1 MKSTRPVILFYI
13 FASLLWICPLFSAQ
27 AEEKRND
34 EMLSKLDQ
42 ALNMSNTY
50 DSYFDSRIESLR
62 TMLIEEKNLTKITKI
77 NFMIASEFS
86 HVCLD
91 STLCYVDRNM
101 ELAKRYKLEDLRTWS
116 DLCRAYFYALA
127 GYYIEAGEIIRSYNP
142 DTLDKKSFLAYH
154 RAARKFYYELS
165 VYSPNS
171 ANTKELAR
179 NSRLQLLKETP
190 EDSYEWH
197 DLLREEAFL
206 NGNFEQEQFHA
217 LQMLQLV
224 NEGTNAYATAC
235 YYYSTTF
242 PEDSDDALYWLINS
256 SISDVLSGTKDYQ
269 SLITVAEILFHRG
282 DIVRAFSYL
291 AGHSLPDAILYNGKL
306 RPLQISKLLPA
317 VEGAYQGKL
326 KHEEHVKNIYLCALF
341 IFIML
346 LCLMMYN
353 INNRNKILTVTRNK
367 LEDSK
372 NEIESQNVKLLQMN
386 HQLKALNAKMK
397 ESDKVKEEYI
407 SLFLSILS
415 DNISTTRKY
424 KNHVLRNLRKG
435 NYKGLVEEIE
445 MLPPIDEDI
454 NEFYR
459 MFDQTFTNMY
469 PDFVERFNQLLQP
482 GEAILPKGG
491 DLLTPDHR
499 IFALIK
505 LGISDSSKIAALLH
519 YSTNT
524 IYNYKAR
531 IKNKALG
538 DREKFEEKVKNLYS
552 SSSSM

>member
-1 MKSTRPVILFYI
+1 MKNTLSTILFYI
-13 FASLLWICPLFSAQ
+13 LSFVLCTYPFLSATAQ
-27 AEEKRND
+27 ENSND
-34 EMLSKLDQ
+34 EMLVKLDQ
-42 ALNMSNTY
+42 ALNMSSTY
-50 DSYFDSRIESLR
+50 DSYFESRIESLR
-62 TMLIEEKNLTKITKI
+62 TMLQEEKNPANIANI
-77 NFMIASEFS
+77 NFKIATEYS

-91 STLCYVDRNM
+91 STLFYVDKNIAIADRHN
-101 ELAKRYKLEDLRTWS
+101 LEELRTWS
-116 DLCRAYFYALA
+116 ELCRAYFYSLA
-127 GYYIEAGEIIRSYNP
+127 GYYIEAGDIIRSYDP
-142 DTLDKKSFLAYH
+142 ETLDERSSIAYH
-154 RAARKFYYELS
+154 RAARKFYFELS

-171 ANTKELAR
+171 AMAKEQAR
-179 NSRLQLLKETP
+179 ASRLQLLKHTP
-190 EDSYEWH
+190 EGSYQWH
-197 DLLREEAFL
+197 NLMREEAFCS
-206 NGNFEQEQFHA
+206 GDTKQEKYHV
-217 LQMLQLV
+217 LQMLKLV
-224 NEGTNAYATAC
+224 NEGTNAFATAC

-242 PEDSDDALYWLINS
+242 PENSDEALYWLIKS

-269 SLITVAEILFHRG
+269 SLITVAEILFHKG

-317 VEGAYQGKL
+317 IEGAYQEKL
-326 KHEEHVKNIYLCALF
+326 RHEEHIRILYLCALCF
-341 IFIML
+341 LIVI

-353 INNRNKILTVTRNK
+353 INNRNKILTQTRNK

-372 NEIESQNVKLLQMN
+372 NEIESQNMKLLQMN
-386 HQLKALNAKMK
+386 HQLKALNARMK

-435 NYKGLVEEIE
+435 NQKGLIEEIE

-454 NEFYR
+454 NEFYK

-482 GEAILPKGG
+482 SEAILPKGG
-491 DLLTPDHR
+491 DLLAPDHR

-552 SSSSM
+552 SSI